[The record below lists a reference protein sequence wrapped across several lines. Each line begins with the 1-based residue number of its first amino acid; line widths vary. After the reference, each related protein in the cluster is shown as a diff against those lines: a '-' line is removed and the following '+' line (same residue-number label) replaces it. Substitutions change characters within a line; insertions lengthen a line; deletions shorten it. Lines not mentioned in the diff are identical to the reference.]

1 VFVEPVFVE
10 PVFVEPVFVEPVFV
24 DPVFVEAVV
33 FMVFGISFSYSDPAV
48 RTTPNYVYDQL
59 RAKRP

>member
-1 VFVEPVFVE
+1 VFLEPVFLE
-10 PVFVEPVFVEPVFV
+10 
-24 DPVFVEAVV
+24 PVFVEAVV
-33 FMVFGISFSYSDPAV
+33 FMVFGIPFSYSGPAV